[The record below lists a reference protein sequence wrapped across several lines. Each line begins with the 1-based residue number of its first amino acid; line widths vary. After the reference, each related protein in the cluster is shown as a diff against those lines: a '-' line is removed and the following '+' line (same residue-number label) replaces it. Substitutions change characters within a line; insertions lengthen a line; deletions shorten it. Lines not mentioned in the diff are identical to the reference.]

1 MAFLFFI
8 LTYPLIWILSRLPMR
23 ILYVISDFFYVLFY
37 YVIGYRKKVVFNNI
51 KLAFPEK
58 SEQELTKI
66 SKKFFKHFTDLVFE
80 SVKSFSI
87 SEAEIKKRYV
97 YKNIEVLRALEDKGK
112 SMILMGSHY
121 ANWEWIIYLNEMI
134 RFTPYGAYTRMQ
146 NPYFEKKIK
155 SSRTKF
161 GAIFV
166 KTSETVRMMQANK
179 KNGKKAVYG
188 LLSDQ
193 SPRLDKTHYWRSF
206 LGVHVPVI
214 TGAEMLA
221 KKFDFSIVNYN
232 ATKIKRGYY
241 EIEFE
246 VITENPTN
254 FKDFEIT
261 DKYINLTEA
270 HIKKQPEFYLWSHNR
285 FKHKDKYQEWLS
297 KNKQQG

>member
-112 SMILMGSHY
+112 SIILMGSHY

-166 KTSETVRMMQANK
+166 KTSETVRMMQTNK

-254 FKDFEIT
+254 FKDF
-261 DKYINLTEA
+261 D
-270 HIKKQPEFYLWSHNR
+270 
-285 FKHKDKYQEWLS
+285 
-297 KNKQQG
+297 